1 MKFKKIKKL
10 QNIIKVIIF
19 YFWKKKL
26 KKFGNVHLSKKNASL
41 KKIPFSR
48 NKAWLRP
55 TSSDASRVQ
64 EYFDNIYY
72 SKSYLHKRILDQKP
86 SILIDIGANIGL
98 STLSLIEEFK
108 TIKKVI
114 ALEPEKN
121 NFEILDLNFKIWSM
135 NFKNVEFLPLNAAI
149 TSDASDIV
157 VQDLSLYDLSKK
169 GTVSGTFSYKPV
181 TNQTNIEKINNNIV
195 KNISLN
201 DLVNDIPLDEKIII
215 KIDIEGGEEYLF
227 KNNTDWLKR
236 TLYFTCEIHDKYHPQ
251 FINSSKNMIETI
263 AKNNFAI
270 DTKNS
275 SLFLYN
281 RNN

>member
-1 MKFKKIKKL
+1 MKIKKIKKL
-10 QNIIKVIIF
+10 QNIIKLIIF
-19 YFWKKKL
+19 YFWKKRL

-114 ALEPEKN
+114 AIEPDKK

-135 NFKNVEFLPLNAAI
+135 NFKNVEFLPLNGAV
-149 TSDASDIV
+149 TSDARDIV
-157 VQDLSLYDLSKK
+157 VQGLSLYDLNKK
-169 GTVSGTFSYKPV
+169 GTVSGSFSYKPV
-181 TNQTNIEKINNNIV
+181 KNQTNIEKINNNIV
-195 KNISLN
+195 KAISLN
-201 DLVNDIPLDEKIII
+201 DLVNDISIDEKIII

-227 KNNTDWLKR
+227 EKNLDWLKR
-236 TLYFTCEIHDKYHPQ
+236 TIYLTCEIHDKFHPQ
-251 FINSSKNMIETI
+251 FINSSKNMIESI

-270 DTKNS
+270 DIKNS